1 MLSLQTEYIGSS
13 TVIVCNITL
22 NTAIGPDLSVLN
34 YYWYYNIDITSN
46 NQRLNPLLS
55 IDRKTFNS
63 TLQITSVK
71 ASNAGLYQCNAGI
84 VGGNTITSD
93 ITSLCVQGII
103 IIIYK
108 LFYV

>member
-1 MLSLQTEYIGSS
+1 MLSLQTKYIGSS
-13 TVIVCNITL
+13 VVIVCKITL
-22 NTAIGPDLSVLN
+22 NMAIGPDLSVLN

-46 NQRLNPLLS
+46 NQKLNPLLS

-63 TLQITSVK
+63 TLQITSVT
-71 ASNAGLYQCNAGI
+71 ALNAGVYQCNAGI
-84 VGGNTITSD
+84 VGSNTITSN
-93 ITSLCVQGII
+93 ITSLCLKGI